1 MTIRTAIRVSALG
14 KRYKIYDRPWH
25 RLKDWFGSSGSRH
38 FREFWAL
45 RQVSF
50 DIQAGECLGIVGPNG
65 SGKSTLL
72 KILSGALYATEGH
85 FEVQGRVLS
94 ILELGTGFNPE
105 LTGRENVWLSGSL
118 LGVPRETI
126 GTQLEAIR
134 NFADLGD
141 FFDRPL
147 KFYSSGMHVR
157 LAFSI
162 FSSLE
167 PEVLILDE
175 ALAVGDVG
183 FQRKC
188 YRRIESLRE
197 TLGTTVL
204 LVSHDTNAIV
214 NFCSR
219 ALFIHQGRIV
229 KDGSPKEVCE
239 AYHRSI
245 FGEGIDTDASQT
257 YGDGRA
263 VFEEVWLEDESGNRT
278 LTSQPGSR
286 LFFCFRILF
295 REAITEPIYGVRL
308 TNAQGVV
315 ITGSNSFLL
324 GTRAP
329 SQLANETVL
338 VRWAL
343 RLPLNPG
350 DYFFSCGCSEVQED
364 RFLCRQ
370 IDALRLT
377 VIGPSR
383 CGGIVESIPEMVLQT
398 ILPDSKIE
406 AGSPA
411 SSISS

>member
-25 RLKDWFGSSGSRH
+25 RLKDWFGPASSPH
-38 FREFWAL
+38 YREFWAL
-45 RQVSF
+45 RQISF
-50 DIQAGECLGIVGPNG
+50 EIQAGECLGIVGPNG

-72 KILSGALYATEGH
+72 KILSGALHATEGH

-105 LTGRENVWLSGSL
+105 LTGRENVWLSGAL
-118 LGVPRETI
+118 LGVPRDTI
-126 GTQLEAIR
+126 ASQLEAIR
-134 NFADLGD
+134 SFADLGE
-141 FFDRPL
+141 FFNRPL

-167 PEVLILDE
+167 PEVFILDE
-175 ALAVGDVG
+175 ALAVGDAG

-188 YRRIESLRE
+188 YRRIESLRDS
-197 TLGTTVL
+197 LGTTVL

-219 ALFIHQGRIV
+219 AIFIHQGRLV

-239 AYHRSI
+239 VYHRSL
-245 FGEGIDTDASQT
+245 FGEGISTDAT
-257 YGDGRA
+257 HAYGDGRA
-263 VFEEVWLEDESGNRT
+263 VIEEVWLEDESGNR
-278 LTSQPGSR
+278 LTTSEPGAR
-286 LFFCFRILF
+286 LLLCHRVLF
-295 REAITEPIYGVRL
+295 REAIAEPIYGVRL

-324 GTRAP
+324 GRRTP
-329 SQLANETVL
+329 SQLANDTVL
-338 VRWAL
+338 IRWAL

-350 DYFFSCGCSEVQED
+350 HYFFSCGCSELEED

-370 IDALRLT
+370 IDAVRLT
-377 VIGPSR
+377 VVGPSP
-383 CGGIVESIPEMVLQT
+383 CGGIVESMPEVMIQT
-398 ILPDSKIE
+398 LSPISNVE
-406 AGSPA
+406 AGSSAP
-411 SSISS
+411 SLRS

>member
-1 MTIRTAIRVSALG
+1 MTLRTAVRVSALG

-25 RLKDWFGSSGSRH
+25 RLKDWFGSDGSRH
-38 FREFWAL
+38 YREFWAL
-45 RQVSF
+45 QQVSF
-50 DIQAGECLGIVGPNG
+50 DIQAGECVGIIGPNG

-85 FEVQGRVLS
+85 FDIQGRVLS

-105 LTGRENVWLSGSL
+105 LTGPENVWLSGSL
-118 LGVPRETI
+118 LGVPKEI
-126 GTQLEAIR
+126 IAAQLDAIQS
-134 NFADLGD
+134 FADLGD
-141 FFDRPL
+141 FFHRPL

-157 LAFSI
+157 LAFAI

-175 ALAVGDVG
+175 ALAVGDAG

-197 TLGTTVL
+197 SLGTTVL

-219 ALFIHQGRIV
+219 AIFIHKGRIV

-239 AYHRSI
+239 SYHRAI
-245 FGEGIDTDASQT
+245 FGEDIDTDASHT

-263 VFEEVWLEDESGNRT
+263 VFEDVWLEDESGTRT
-278 LTSQPGSR
+278 VMSEPGSN

-295 REAITEPIYGVRL
+295 REAIAEPIYGIRL

-329 SQLANETVL
+329 SQLASETVL
-338 VRWAL
+338 VRCAL

-350 DYFFSCGCSEVQED
+350 HYFFSCGCSELQED

-377 VIGPSR
+377 VIGPGR
-383 CGGIVESIPEMVLQT
+383 CGGIVESAPAMTIQT
-398 ILPDSKIE
+398 LAPGSTVR

-411 SSISS
+411 SPSSS

>member
-1 MTIRTAIRVSALG
+1 MTLRPAIRVSTLG

-25 RLKDWFGSSGSRH
+25 RLKDWFGSTSTPH
-38 FREFWAL
+38 YREFWAL

-50 DIQAGECLGIVGPNG
+50 EIQAGECLGIIGPNG

-72 KILSGALYATEGH
+72 KILSGALQATEGH
-85 FEVQGRVLS
+85 FEVQGRILS

-105 LTGRENVWLSGSL
+105 LTGRENVWLSGAL

-126 GTQLEAIR
+126 ASQLEAIR
-134 NFADLGD
+134 SFADLGE

-162 FSSLE
+162 FSSLD

-197 TLGTTVL
+197 SLGTTVL

-219 ALFIHQGRIV
+219 AIFIHQGRLI
-229 KDGSPKEVCE
+229 KNGSPKEVCE
-239 AYHRSI
+239 VYHRSL
-245 FGEGIDTDASQT
+245 FGEGISTDASHT
-257 YGDGRA
+257 YGGGRA
-263 VFEEVWLEDESGNRT
+263 VIEEVWLESESGDR
-278 LTSQPGSR
+278 LTTSEPGAR
-286 LFFCFRILF
+286 LVLCYRILF
-295 REAITEPIYGVRL
+295 REAIAEPIYGFRL

-315 ITGSNSFLL
+315 ITASNSFLL
-324 GTRAP
+324 GRRAP
-329 SQLANETVL
+329 SQLANDTVL
-338 VRWAL
+338 IRWAL
-343 RLPLNPG
+343 EIPLNPG
-350 DYFFSCGCSEVQED
+350 HYFFSCGCSELEED

-370 IDALRLT
+370 VDALRLT

-383 CGGIVESIPEMVLQT
+383 CGGIVESAPDVMIQT
-398 ILPDSKIE
+398 LAPISS
-406 AGSPA
+406 AGTGSSA
-411 SSISS
+411 SSLRS

>member
-1 MTIRTAIRVSALG
+1 MTIRPAIRVSALG
-14 KRYKIYDRPWH
+14 KRYKIYNRPWH
-25 RLKDWFGSSGSRH
+25 RLKDWFGPTSSQH
-38 FREFWAL
+38 YREFWAL
-45 RQVSF
+45 RQISF
-50 DIQAGECLGIVGPNG
+50 EIQAGECLGIVGPNG

-72 KILSGALYATEGH
+72 KILSGALHTTEGH
-85 FEVQGRVLS
+85 FDVQGRVLS

-118 LGVPRETI
+118 LGVPKDTI
-126 GTQLEAIR
+126 AAQLDAIKS
-134 NFADLGD
+134 FADLGE

-162 FSSLE
+162 FSSLN

-175 ALAVGDVG
+175 ALAVGDAG

-197 TLGTTVL
+197 SLGTTVL

-219 ALFIHQGRIV
+219 AIFIHQGRMI

-239 AYHRSI
+239 VYHRSL
-245 FGEGIDTDASQT
+245 FGEGISTDASHT

-263 VFEEVWLEDESGNRT
+263 VIEEVWLENESGNR
-278 LTSQPGSR
+278 LTTSEPGAR
-286 LFFCFRILF
+286 LLFCCRVLF
-295 REAITEPIYGVRL
+295 REAIAEPIYGVRL

-324 GTRAP
+324 GRRTP
-329 SQLANETVL
+329 SQLTNDTVL

-350 DYFFSCGCSEVQED
+350 HYFFSCGCSELEED

-383 CGGIVESIPEMVLQT
+383 CGGIVESTPDVMIQT
-398 ILPDSKIE
+398 IAPLSSIE
-406 AGSPA
+406 AGSSAP
-411 SSISS
+411 SLRS

>member
-1 MTIRTAIRVSALG
+1 MTLRTAVRVSALG

-25 RLKDWFGSSGSRH
+25 RLKDWFGSEGSKH
-38 FREFWAL
+38 YREFWAL

-50 DIQAGECLGIVGPNG
+50 DIQTGECLGIVGPNG

-72 KILSGALYATEGH
+72 KILSGALYPSEGH

-118 LGVPRETI
+118 LSVPKETI
-126 GTQLEAIR
+126 ATQFDAIR
-134 NFADLGD
+134 DFADLGE

-175 ALAVGDVG
+175 ALAVGDAG

-197 TLGTTVL
+197 SLGTTVL

-219 ALFIHQGRIV
+219 AIFIHQGRIV
-229 KDGSPKEVCE
+229 KDGSPKDVCE
-239 AYHRSI
+239 TYHRSL
-245 FGEGIDTDASQT
+245 FGEGTNADASHA

-263 VFEEVWLEDESGNRT
+263 VFEDVWFEDESGNRT
-278 LTSQPGSR
+278 ITSQADSR

-295 REAITEPIYGVRL
+295 RAAIAEPIYGVRV

-315 ITGSNSFLL
+315 ITGANSFLL

-329 SQLANETVL
+329 SQRADEMVV
-338 VRWAL
+338 VRWGL

-350 DYFFSCGCSEVQED
+350 HYFFTCGCSELEED
-364 RFLCRQ
+364 RFLCRR

-377 VIGPSR
+377 VIGPAR
-383 CGGIVESIPEMVLQT
+383 CGGIVESTPEIVIQT
-398 ILPDSKIE
+398 LVPASNVG
-406 AGSPA
+406 ASSPS

>member
-1 MTIRTAIRVSALG
+1 MTVPTAIRVSALG
-14 KRYKIYDRPWH
+14 KRYKIYERPWH
-25 RLKDWFGSSGSRH
+25 RLKDWFGPAGSRH
-38 FREFWAL
+38 YGEFWAL
-45 RQVSF
+45 REITFEVQP
-50 DIQAGECLGIVGPNG
+50 GECLGIIGPNG

-72 KILSGALYATEGH
+72 KILSGALHSTEGY

-118 LGVPRETI
+118 LGVPKETI
-126 GTQLEAIR
+126 SLQLDAIR
-134 NFADLGD
+134 NFAGLGD

-175 ALAVGDVG
+175 ALAVGDAG

-219 ALFIHQGRIV
+219 ALFIHQGRII

-239 AYHRSI
+239 TYHRSV
-245 FGEGIDTDASQT
+245 FGERIDSDSVQI

-263 VFEEVWLEDESGNRT
+263 VFEEVWLEDESGNRIVA
-278 LTSQPGSR
+278 SQPDSH
-286 LFFCFRILF
+286 LFFCCRIRF
-295 REAITEPIYGVRL
+295 RETITEPIYGVRL

-324 GTRAP
+324 GKRAP
-329 SQLANETVL
+329 SQVANERVL

-350 DYFFSCGCSEVQED
+350 HYFFTCGCSEVQED

-370 IDALRLT
+370 IDALRVT

-383 CGGIVESIPEMVLQT
+383 CGGIVDSVPELFVQTLASESR
-398 ILPDSKIE
+398 IE

-411 SSISS
+411 SSFSS